1 MSDEAAKHAV
11 KNALGDF
18 AKKSF
23 CDASI
28 SLLESL
34 GYRSEKRL
42 ELKPNTPKTFLAQ
55 FENDRK
61 LNADNALLDDWQ
73 SVDFLFQLT
82 GDEIQASSQVNF
94 VFEGKGKYNNTVIE
108 SYLFFAIALKESEY
122 TRTQLSGITREI
134 NKLFRMPAMLLF
146 RHGDTLTLSII
157 PRRLHKRD
165 ESKDVLEKVTL
176 IKDIRIA
183 DPHRAH
189 IEILFDLSLAK
200 LHEQHHFTNW
210 SELQIAWQ
218 KTLDSSALNKRFF
231 QEIANWYFWALDNVQ
246 FPKAAPKD
254 ASGKDAISV
263 IRLLTRIIFCWFIK
277 EKSLIPDALFHKHK
291 LDGLLKGFAPL
302 DTRNTDS
309 VYCKAILQNLFFAT
323 LNTEMDAPGKLPNR
337 RFSRQERDDHMIH
350 TVWRHERLIH
360 DKRTFQALFK
370 DIPFLNGGL
379 FECLDDREG
388 TQETRIDG
396 FSDTPKSQPVVP
408 DFLFFGPTSETDL
421 SDAYGDAKYKR
432 AKVRGLIRIFEDY
445 KFTIEENT
453 PIEEDVALDPELLG
467 HVFENLLA
475 DYNPETGAA
484 ARKTT
489 GSFYTPRIAVGYMVD
504 EALLV
509 YLSERLLGKFAA
521 LKIDVP
527 TLEDRLRDLFDW
539 QTESHQFSPAE
550 VEALINAINSLK
562 AIDIAC
568 GSGAFPMGLLLKLVW
583 ILRKLDP
590 GNGRWKAIQLAAIPD
605 ANLRAAAERVF
616 TGNLPDYTRKLYL
629 IENCL
634 YGVDIQPIAVQIA
647 KLRFFISLVV
657 EQKVDNT
664 QPNRG
669 VLALP
674 NLETRV
680 VAANSLLGLK
690 RGQLLLASNE
700 VNVLETELRTVRHDY
715 FNARR
720 YDDKKKLR
728 KRDREVCEKL
738 AVALA
743 ESGEFPGTDAKRLAT
758 WNPYNTNRAAE
769 FFDPGWMF
777 GVTTG
782 FDISIGNPPYVRQEE
797 LKNRT
802 VLDSQGKE
810 KPLKEVL
817 KVQYECFTGTAD
829 LYVYFFERSFQLLR
843 TGGVLS
849 FITSNKYFRAAYGER
864 LRTYL
869 LYATHPR
876 VMLDFGDSPVFTA
889 VAYPCIFVGQKI
901 RHINKGDLPNPEE
914 FKLADRVKQ
923 LLADPDRT
931 FRVLTWTPG
940 PPIREFPVIFE
951 EQAGTLS
958 QRELKPEGWRL
969 ESPAVL
975 RLLEKLRAAGKP
987 LGEYVN
993 RRLYRGII
1001 TGLNEAWVVDR
1012 ATRDQLIAEHKS
1024 SAEILKPFLRGRDV
1038 KRWRVE
1044 FADHYLITIESSEN
1058 KQHPWSG
1065 KPEKEAEKIFAK
1077 TYPAIHA
1084 RFQKFRD
1091 ALIQRDDQGKFFWEL
1106 RSCAYWQEFEQPK
1119 IVIPAIVRF
1128 PECAP
1133 DLAKHYSNDKTS
1145 ICVTDD
1151 VSYLLGL
1158 LNSSVLWWFIR
1169 QTAAT
1174 KQGGFYEFKPMYV
1187 SALPIAP
1194 TDGPKPIENLVNKI
1208 LAAKQRDARADTS
1221 EMEHEIDRH
1230 VYALYGLTPEEIQIV
1245 EESSH

>member
-1 MSDEAAKHAV
+1 MTEQQTKELIKETLGRFGQGRLSENAIALFHTIGYHSDKRIALSPN
-11 KNALGDF
+11 NAEKFYEVF
-18 AKKSF
+18 AKGKPF
-23 CDASI
+23 N
-28 SLLESL
+28 
-34 GYRSEKRL
+34 
-42 ELKPNTPKTFLAQ
+42 LKQ
-55 FENDRK
+55 
-61 LNADNALLDDWQ
+61 ALTDTWQ
-73 SVDFLFQLT
+73 SVDLLFQLT
-82 GDEIQASSQVNF
+82 GDEIICSSQTGLAFDAHKKVDNSI
-94 VFEGKGKYNNTVIE
+94 IE
-108 SYLFFAIALKESEY
+108 SYLFFAITLKSASY
-122 TRTQLSGITREI
+122 TRTQLSNITREV
-134 NKLFRMPAMLLF
+134 NKLFPMPVMILF
-146 RHGDTLTLSII
+146 RHGPTLTLAII
-157 PRRLHKRD
+157 DRRLHKRD
-165 ESKDVLEKVTL
+165 ETKDVLKKVTL
-176 IKDIRIA
+176 IKDIA
-183 DPHRAH
+183 FANPHRAH
-189 IEILFDLSLAK
+189 IEILYDLSLEALHLK
-200 LHEQHHFTNW
+200 HGFTNFVELHE
-210 SELQIAWQ
+210 AWR
-218 KTLDSSALNKRFF
+218 KTLDSSELNKRFF

-246 FPKAAPKD
+246 FPQAAPKD

-277 EKSLIPDALFHKHK
+277 EKSLIPDTLFQEHK
-291 LDGLLKGFAPL
+291 LAGLLKGFAPL

-323 LNTEMDAPGKLPNR
+323 LNTEMDAPGQQPNR

-408 DFLFFGPTSETDL
+408 DFLFFGPEHETDL

-475 DYNPETGAA
+475 DYNPETGAV

-489 GSFYTPRIAVGYMVD
+489 GSFYTPRVAVGYMVD

-509 YLSERLLGKFAA
+509 YLSARLLEKISA
-521 LKIDVP
+521 LDKEIP
-527 TLEDRLRDLFDW
+527 ALEARLRQLFDW
-539 QTESHQFSPAE
+539 ERQSHQFTPVE
-550 VEALINAINSLK
+550 VEALINAINALK

-583 ILRKLDP
+583 MLRKLDP
-590 GNGRWKAIQLAAIPD
+590 GNERWKAIQLAAIPD

-657 EQKVDNT
+657 EQKVDDA

-674 NLETRV
+674 NLETRI
-680 VAANSLLGLK
+680 VAANSILGLK
-690 RGQLLLASNE
+690 RGQLLLANNE

-743 ESGEFPGTDAKRLAT
+743 ESGECPGTDAKRLAT
-758 WNPYNTNRAAE
+758 WNPYSTNRAAE

-901 RHINKGDLPNPEE
+901 RHINQGDLPNPEE
-914 FKLADRVKQ
+914 FKLAVRVKQ

-940 PPIREFPVIFE
+940 PPISEFPIIFE

-958 QRELKPEGWRL
+958 QRDLKPEGWRL

-975 RLLEKLRAAGKP
+975 QLLEKLRADRKP
-987 LGEYVN
+987 LGEYVKGKI
-993 RRLYRGII
+993 YRGIT
-1001 TGLNEAWVVDR
+1001 TGYNEAFVIDEETKKR
-1012 ATRDQLIAEHKS
+1012 LIKEDNC
-1024 SAEILKPFLRGRDV
+1024 SAEVIKPLLRGRDI
-1038 KRWRVE
+1038 KRYSILE
-1044 FADHYLITIESSEN
+1044 PGLYLIYVPYRWTNERRGKAEPEN
-1058 KQHPWSG
+1058 FFK
-1065 KPEKEAEKIFAK
+1065 KEL
-1077 TYPAIHA
+1077 PAIHA
-1084 RFQKFRD
+1084 HLKPFEKP
-1091 ALIQRDDQGKFFWEL
+1091 LKKRDDQGEYWWEMRPCKYL
-1106 RSCAYWQEFEQPK
+1106 EEFVRPK
-1119 IVIPAIVRF
+1119 IIIPVLMIDPIFTFDSGA
-1128 PECAP
+1128 
-1133 DLAKHYSNDKTS
+1133 HYTLDTCYIIPIDSKYVLS
-1145 ICVTDD
+1145 I
-1151 VSYLLGL
+1151 
-1158 LNSSVLWWFIR
+1158 LNSKVGWWVLRRLTNQVQAEYSKI
-1169 QTAAT
+1169 QIAQVIKLPVAT
-1174 KQGGFYEFKPMYV
+1174 PTQ
-1187 SALPIAP
+1187 ALRLE
-1194 TDGPKPIENLVNKI
+1194 IEERVEKVF
-1208 LAAKQRDARADTS
+1208 AAKWRDPEADTTAL
-1221 EMEHEIDRH
+1221 ERKIDQL
-1230 VYALYGLTPEEIQIV
+1230 VYELYGLTEDEIKIV
-1245 EESSH
+1245 EGLT